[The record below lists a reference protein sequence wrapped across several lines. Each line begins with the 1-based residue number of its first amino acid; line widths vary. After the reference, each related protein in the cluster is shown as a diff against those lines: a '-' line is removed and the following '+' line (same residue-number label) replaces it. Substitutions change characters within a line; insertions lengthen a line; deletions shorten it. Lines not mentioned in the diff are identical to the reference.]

1 MKLETLKDIKGYFG
15 SEKWGT
21 DYWINK
27 YGNVD
32 TGERL
37 RDEICKQLKQE
48 AIKWIKELKETDEFS
63 EDEQGIFDNNYN
75 VQEWIKHFFNL
86 TEEDLKDK

>member
-1 MKLETLKDIKGYFG
+1 MIELKTLKDIKEDID
-15 SEKWGT
+15 SEQWEFDSAWSPGA
-21 DYWINK
+21 YRAL
-27 YGNVD
+27 
-32 TGERL
+32 EL
-37 RDEICKQLKQE
+37 LKQE

-75 VQEWIKHFFNL
+75 VQEWIKHFFNI